1 MKPSEELHQL
11 IKSLNMSEKRY
22 FKIHSTRH
30 IIGETN
36 NYTRLFEAIEN
47 QEEYNEEEIKQK
59 FEGETFIKHLP
70 SEKHYLYNHILESLN
85 AFYKEKTFLTRSS
98 NTLISIE
105 ILYNRGLFV
114 QCLKLINKIKAEAY
128 ELEKFSALLII
139 LRWETIVFIKQE
151 DGKNLNKTLLEEQHI
166 LEIMRTQA
174 PLMQMA
180 FNLQVEIDKGKA
192 SAAFLKEQEK
202 ELERLLP
209 KNKKITSFWTNYYYH
224 SAKSLIYTVQNKQT
238 ERYICYREIKHLMDK
253 APAFIKDIPAVY
265 HLNYN
270 NLVNVMMYLGKYA
283 ETEKLIKEQR
293 MFIDAYH
300 IKSPTLSKTVFLNTY
315 ESELYTYYKTGNYE
329 KGAEVTRSIEA
340 EVKKM
345 SPGIG
350 PIYFDLLFFM
360 AISELM
366 VKNYKSA
373 TRWLNK
379 ILNEERN
386 VSLRKEIQINTRLL
400 YLIVLF
406 ELNDVLFE
414 NRLKATKRFLGNE
427 VEFKKQLK
435 IAEAIGM
442 MEEYAADKKNKPQ
455 IKKLVAEIRKDHK
468 TGEQLLNKHFDFA
481 EWIENKLEQH

>member
-36 NYTRLFEAIEN
+36 NYTRLFDAIEA
-47 QEEYNEEEIKQK
+47 QEEYNEEGIKQK
-59 FEGETFIKHLP
+59 FEGETFVKHLP

-98 NTLISIE
+98 NALISIE
-105 ILYNRGLFV
+105 VLYNKGLFA
-114 QCLKLINKIKAEAY
+114 QCLKLINKVKAEAY

-139 LRWETIVFIKQE
+139 LRWETIVYIRQE
-151 DGKNLNKTLLEEQHI
+151 DGKNLNKTLLEEQRL
-166 LEIMRTQA
+166 LEIMRVLA
-174 PLMQMA
+174 PLMQLA
-180 FNLQVEIDKGKA
+180 FNLQVEIDKGKT
-192 SAAFLKEQEK
+192 SEAFLRTKEK
-202 ELERLLP
+202 ELEKLFP
-209 KNKKITSFWTNYYYH
+209 KDKKVNSFWSNYYYY
-224 SAKSLIYTVQNKQT
+224 SAKSLIYTVQSKQN
-238 ERYICYREIKHLMDK
+238 ERYVCYREIKKIMDE
-253 APAFIKDIPAVY
+253 APAFIKDIPSVY

-270 NLVNVMMYLGKYA
+270 NLVNVMMYLGKYT

-293 MFIDAYH
+293 IFLDKNH
-300 IKSPTLSKTVFLNTY
+300 IKSPTLSKTVFINTY
-315 ESELYTYYKTGNYE
+315 ESELYIYYKTGNYE
-329 KGAEVTRSIEA
+329 RGAEVARSIES
-340 EVKKM
+340 EVKKI
-345 SPGIG
+345 SPDIG

-360 AISELM
+360 AVSELM
-366 VKNYKSA
+366 VKNYKA
-373 TRWLNK
+373 VTRWLNK

-400 YLIVLF
+400 YLIVLY

-414 NRLKATKRFLGNE
+414 NRLKATKRFLQNE
-427 VEFKKQLK
+427 PEFKKQLK

-442 MEEYAADKKNKPQ
+442 MEEYDSDKENKSK
-455 IKKLVAEIRKDHK
+455 IKKLTDEIRKDYK

-481 EWIENKLEQH
+481 DWLDKKLR